1 MVGRVFLAGAA
12 AIVVGYHGL
21 SCALQA
27 VYYLRRRCSPQ
38 EWKIQPQR
46 FVRLQSPACWSPFL
60 GRWFGRREG
69 KEEYHDLVCAMNVIT
84 AGFSAGFVVHSIVSG
99 STRLLFDWKAAG
111 RLSGVVGTFCL
122 AVGWQSVLE
131 YYWHR
136 LMHVPFFYKNFHK
149 VSLLKRAESLSLVT
163 SSLLTCFSQMHH
175 SYKSPQ
181 PFDDMY
187 IHPVEA
193 VGYYCI
199 LYSPPFV
206 FPLHVYGFVLY
217 MAIMGVCGILDHSGI
232 KLGFLG
238 IYNTEDHDKVSGT
251 RTVLLALSLIDL
263 FAASRAF

>member
-1 MVGRVFLAGAA
+1 MVGRAFLAGAA

-69 KEEYHDLVCAMNVIT
+69 KEEYHDFVCAMNVIT
-84 AGFSAGFVVHSIVSG
+84 AGCSAGFVVRSIVRG

-111 RLSGVVGTFCL
+111 RLPGVVGTFCL

-136 LMHVPFFYKNFHK
+136 LMHLPFFYKHFHK
-149 VSLLKRAESLSLVT
+149 
-163 SSLLTCFSQMHH
+163 MHH

-232 KLGFLG
+232 KWGFLG
-238 IYNTEDHDKVSGT
+238 IYNTEDHDKHHEHFDCNFAFPFVWMDILHGT
-251 RTVLLALSLIDL
+251 FAGDHMGIHYPLSSAKLGMK
-263 FAASRAF
+263 